1 MTRETRSKT
10 APKFLTFFLP
20 FRGQRGGQH
29 EAKFRLKLL
38 AGTGNDGIISEAK
51 AKQVQERAAT
61 RSQRYVTRRVEWR
74 RNFTGGRSAFVGYLI
89 YGLPLSEILK
99 SPAVKPGWEAGNH
112 PNNDFWFG
120 GK

>member
-38 AGTGNDGIISEAK
+38 AGTGNDGIVTENQAK
-51 AKQVQERAAT
+51 EMLKNAKGFKYQDGE
-61 RSQRYVTRRVEWR
+61 YEFGW
-74 RNFTGGRSAFVGYLI
+74 F
-89 YGLPLSEILK
+89 
-99 SPAVKPGWEAGNH
+99 KP
-112 PNNDFWFG
+112 
-120 GK
+120 